1 MEELTRELED
11 LRNFK
16 MDVEQRGLAPV
27 MAVPADITML
37 KKREMEQQLVR
48 LKVVGTSSCEMV
60 TDQSALLEFFNVLPY
75 VGKQSSFK

>member
-1 MEELTRELED
+1 MEELTKELEE

-16 MDVEQRGLAPV
+16 LDVEQRGLVPV

-48 LKVVGTSSCEMV
+48 LKMV
-60 TDQSALLEFFNVLPY
+60 CMNIRLCFLWLLFQAIKPIIVMCA
-75 VGKQSSFK
+75 